1 VRLAVLLLV
10 AWPVSALAQSPARIA
25 AYRAA
30 LSEAPADAA
39 LHAGLADAR
48 GEVACPPGLAP
59 PSLGGVRHAVSP
71 LDLLA
76 LSVASALAATA
87 GAVGR
92 KLGRSRSGG
101 AAVVAGLVGWAA
113 TLALA
118 VIVEVERRDE
128 RSRPPVVVATPAT
141 LRGGNGPN
149 FPPRWPTP
157 LPPGVE
163 GVALYRRGGWVQV
176 VLNDGSPGGLVG
188 WLPEGAVIGVA
199 DATRMTP

>member
-1 VRLAVLLLV
+1 MRLAVLLLV

-30 LSEAPADAA
+30 LSEAPADAT

-48 GEVACPPGLAP
+48 GEVAYPTGLAP

-92 KLGRSRSGG
+92 KLGRRRGG
-101 AAVVAGLVGWAA
+101 WAAVAVGLVGWAA

-149 FPPRWPTP
+149 FPPRWPTA

-163 GVALYRRGGWVQV
+163 GVALHRRGGWVQV